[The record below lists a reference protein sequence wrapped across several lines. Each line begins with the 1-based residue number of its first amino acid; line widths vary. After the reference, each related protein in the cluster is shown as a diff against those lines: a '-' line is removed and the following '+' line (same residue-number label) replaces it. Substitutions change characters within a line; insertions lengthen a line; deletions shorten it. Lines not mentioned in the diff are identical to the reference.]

1 MQKERDKLGL
11 FEKQVA
17 DINEEYTLQTAKLNQ
32 MQAEKDNM
40 SNKLKDSLY
49 KIQQL
54 MEKIQVKDEKIE

>member
-54 MEKIQVKDEKIE
+54 MEKIQDKDEKIE